1 MACDKFYKLL
11 INAQPKLGFKLRDH
25 LAPGNVILSYA
36 NVDPGVR
43 QKRSQKRSTLPW
55 GVSVCGVA
63 GSQGRATN
71 PTPTVSPESSTE
83 APWTRNVLQLQL
95 APAQPGT
102 LTRFQSRRGD
112 ARTHLSRPSPGNARA
127 KPEAAL
133 PPEEGART
141 RPPPGFQSLLK
152 IKE

>member
-63 GSQGRATN
+63 GSRGRRVGPRIPHQPCHLKVPLRPRGRGTCSN
-71 PTPTVSPESSTE
+71 SDSLQLSPEPQLGSEVAGAMHEPTFHGLRQE
-83 APWTRNVLQLQL
+83 TRG
-95 APAQPGT
+95 P
-102 LTRFQSRRGD
+102 SRRP
-112 ARTHLSRPSPGNARA
+112 PSPPRKAREHDHHLVS
-127 KPEAAL
+127 KVY
-133 PPEEGART
+133 
-141 RPPPGFQSLLK
+141 
-152 IKE
+152 